1 MNKKFLS
8 AIRIYSIQFIIG
20 IAIILAITSCSSSK
34 NTSYKPLEK
43 SLLWEIKSKNQ
54 IKPSY
59 LFGTIH
65 LIPSKDY
72 FWTDKMEK
80 AFQSCGLVVFELD
93 MNEMNDMSKMLG
105 LMQHLFM
112 QGDTTL
118 ADLLTK
124 SDYDKLAAKMQNL
137 GLPLFMFERMKPFF
151 LTTFLSDDFSS
162 GNIQEGTMKSYELEL
177 TEKAN
182 RSGKTVSGLET
193 IEFQASLFDKI
204 PYKEQAKMLSQ
215 MLNEQSDENEDN
227 SMNHLVELYKNQDI
241 QRLYFY
247 MQSEESGI
255 ETFQDDLVNSRNQQ
269 WIQPMIEKMK
279 NQTVFFAVGAG
290 HLPGEQGVIH
300 LLRKQGFKVTPVR

>member
-1 MNKKFLS
+1 MNNKFIH
-8 AIRIYSIQFIIG
+8 AIRIYSIQFITG
-20 IAIILAITSCSSSK
+20 LAITLAISSCSSSK
-34 NTSYKPLEK
+34 NISYKPLEK
-43 SLLWEIKSKNQ
+43 SLLWEITSKEQ
-54 IKPSY
+54 IKASY

-65 LIPSKDY
+65 LIPAKDY

-80 AFQSCGLVVFELD
+80 AFQSTDVVVFELD

-112 QGDTTL
+112 HGDTTL

-215 MLNEQSDENEDN
+215 MLNDESEDSESN
-227 SMNHLVELYKNQDI
+227 SLNQLVDLYKNQDI
-241 QRLYFY
+241 QRLYYY

-255 ETFQDDLVNSRNQQ
+255 ETFQDDLVNTRNQQ

-279 NQTVFFAVGAG
+279 KQTVFFAVGAG
-290 HLPGEQGVIH
+290 HLPGEHGVIH
-300 LLRKQGFKVTPVR
+300 LLRKQGFKVTPLR